1 MKARIEISFRPGVLD
16 PEAVA
21 IERALGGMG
30 FAGVSGVRKAK
41 VIELELAAD
50 RPAAEA
56 EVKAM
61 CERLLANPVIETY
74 RISLAE

>member
-1 MKARIEISFRPGVLD
+1 MLLTLDERQQIRVDLVFVRRAHAVRQTRIDFQCRTLD
-16 PEAVA
+16 Q
-21 IERALGGMG
+21 LD
-30 FAGVSGVRKAK
+30 AG
-41 VIELELAAD
+41 D
-50 RPAAEA
+50 RSSAEA

>member
-21 IERALGGMG
+21 IERALGGVG
-30 FAGVSGVRKAK
+30 CAGISGVRKAK

-50 RPAAEA
+50 RPAAEI

-74 RISLAE
+74 RISLAD

>member
-1 MKARIEISFRPGVLD
+1 MARIEISFRPGVLD

-30 FAGVSGVRKAK
+30 FTGISGVRKAK